1 MRIAALLPL
10 LALLCSCGLKDD
22 IYLPAPKKPPV
33 AAEPAPA
40 TPSEDEDDKPAG
52 AGRAPQPQ

>member
-1 MRIAALLPL
+1 MRLAALLPL

-40 TPSEDEDDKPAG
+40 TAAEEEDDKPAG
-52 AGRAPQPQ
+52 AERPSQPQ